1 MVIALMV
8 IGVLSVVAQV
18 VGVWLTSR
26 VLQRLGALES
36 KQEKMHADVLEAGKP
51 VEAEVLARCADM
63 GIGLAER
70 MSKLQRGPV
79 GEKRL
84 QSDDK
89 LRIALAFAAE
99 AGRRE
104 GFVFSD
110 ADLRKTIEARLE
122 VMRVAKSWR
131 RTS

>member
-1 MVIALMV
+1 MVIALLV
-8 IGVLSVVAQV
+8 VGVLSIGAQV
-18 VGVWLTSR
+18 AGVWLLRR
-26 VLQRLGALES
+26 VLQRLGTLERGQEQAREEMKAL
-36 KQEKMHADVLEAGKP
+36 HRPDEAG
-51 VEAEVLARCADM
+51 ALTRCADM

-70 MSKLQRGPV
+70 MAKLQRGPA

-99 AGRRE
+99 AGKRE
-104 GFVFSD
+104 GFAFSD

-122 VMRVAKSWR
+122 VTRVAKSWR
-131 RTS
+131 KA

>member
-1 MVIALMV
+1 MVMVLALV
-8 IGVLSVVAQV
+8 FGGLSVVTQTIL
-18 VGVWLTSR
+18 GWLLLRKIAGLEQT
-26 VLQRLGALES
+26 QQALRDE
-36 KQEKMHADVLEAGKP
+36 L
-51 VEAEVLARCADM
+51 AEVNEPDAGAALVRCADM

-70 MSKLQRGPV
+70 MAKLQRGPA

-84 QSDDK
+84 QSGDK

-99 AGRRE
+99 VGKRE
-104 GFVFSD
+104 GFEFSD

-122 VMRVAKSWR
+122 VTRVAKSWR